1 MSRVTPPDLVESI
14 KTLAAEGLSQATI
27 ARRLDIRQPRVS
39 KIMRS
44 HTIVRRRARSIPVG
58 PIAIAVQIL
67 IGGRG
72 TERIIMDATAKQLRD
87 LADYREA
94 LDAST
99 TPAAPAVQP

>member
-14 KTLAAEGLSQATI
+14 KTLAAEGLSQAAI
-27 ARRLDIRQPRVS
+27 AARLDVRQPRVS
-39 KIMRS
+39 KIMRAQG
-44 HTIVRRRARSIPVG
+44 IVRHRRARSMPVG

-87 LADYREA
+87 LADYRES
-94 LDAST
+94 LDAAIPES
-99 TPAAPAVQP
+99 VNLQN